1 MRQDRCFAFLDL
13 CGFSAYTETNGDE
26 EAVSVLSMMRS
37 VVRRAADRRGVRVM
51 KWLGD
56 GVMLTSG
63 DRGAIAAA
71 TLEIRHHLGGAC
83 PLPVRTGICRGGVII
98 FDGDDY
104 VGAVINVAARLC
116 DEAAPG
122 QVLMAEHPDAT
133 VPRWATITPHGR
145 VEVPGIRQALTVNE
159 IDVLRTPGVS
169 PVVDP
174 VCGLPIDP
182 SVAVAPP
189 DEADE
194 RLRCFCSAGCAEEWA
209 RARRARH
216 VHRAA

>member
-1 MRQDRCFAFLDL
+1 MRVDRCFAFIDL
-13 CGFSAYTETNGDE
+13 CGFSTYTEANGDE

-56 GVMLTSG
+56 GVMLSG
-63 DRGAIAAA
+63 AGRGSIAAA

-83 PLPVRTGICRGGVII
+83 PLEVRVGICRGPVLV

-104 VGAVINVAARLC
+104 VGSVINVAARLC
-116 DEAAPG
+116 DRAAPG
-122 QVLMAEHPDAT
+122 QLLMAEHPDAF
-133 VPRWATITPHGR
+133 VPPWAVTRPHGL
-145 VEVPGIRQALTVNE
+145 VEVAGLSRPLAVHE
-159 IDVLRTPGVS
+159 VDLRRDGGAQ
-169 PVVDP
+169 PVMDP
-174 VCGLPIDP
+174 VCGLPVDP

-189 DEADE
+189 GEVAPH
-194 RLRCFCSAGCAEEWA
+194 LRCFCSTECAEHWG
-209 RARRARH
+209 RASGRR